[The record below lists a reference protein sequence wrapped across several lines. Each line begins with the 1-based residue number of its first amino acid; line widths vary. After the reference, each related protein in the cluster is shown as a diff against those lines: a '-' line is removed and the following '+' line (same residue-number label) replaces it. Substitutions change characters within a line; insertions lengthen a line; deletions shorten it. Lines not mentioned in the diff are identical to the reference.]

1 MIQAFDQVH
10 EERYQKIKTNI
21 FNAVTREEVFEV
33 WSLYHEQLKLMKHK
47 ESLLHRHLEVVF
59 HDVLTGIEM
68 LEKGSD
74 NV

>member
-10 EERYQKIKTNI
+10 EERYEKIKTNI
-21 FNAVTREEVFEV
+21 LNAVTREEVFEV
-33 WSLYHEQLKLMKHK
+33 WSLYHEEIKLMKHK
-47 ESLLHRHLEVVF
+47 ENLLHRHLEVVF

-68 LEKGSD
+68 LEKGKG

>member
-1 MIQAFDQVH
+1 MIQAFDHVH

-21 FNAVTREEVFEV
+21 LNAVTREEVFEV
-33 WSLYHEQLKLMKHK
+33 WSLYHEEIKLMKHK
-47 ESLLHRHLEVVF
+47 ENLLHRHLEVVF

-68 LEKGSD
+68 LEKGKA

>member
-10 EERYQKIKTNI
+10 EERYEKIKTNI
-21 FNAVTREEVFEV
+21 LNAVTREEVFEV
-33 WSLYHEQLKLMKHK
+33 WSLYHEEIKLMKHK
-47 ESLLHRHLEVVF
+47 ENLLHLEVVF

-68 LEKGSD
+68 LEKGKG